1 MKKLFYFI
9 IPILFTSLVAGFLF
23 FSNAVWLIKPS
34 ISYSVSRNVTAVWQ
48 KNGTTYLII
57 AGGRTASGV
66 TQNVIMRNMVTNSEI
81 PLPPLPVAI
90 ERAGGFVFYDSL
102 YIFGGSSDTG
112 SLSFLNIFMKINLNQ
127 PVSWSSKGNIPFSV
141 SDMSVAKVSD
151 SVVYSAGGKT
161 LGTSVKQILRYSLN
175 LNQWTIVGQLPVT
188 ESGISNGAFVSV
200 SDSVLLYAG
209 GKTPNG
215 YSGMT
220 YRGIV
225 NKYFPYNIIWQSS
238 FPYPAGNI
246 AYLAGWGNGKGKAF
260 FTGGDL
266 AFPDNPSAVGLTYIY
281 TDTPPRFDTV
291 DIKPTPV
298 VTTQVDGIRTGGS
311 PAPEINQIFAPG
323 GAANLNGPSLN
334 NFEELFVIDSNLTEI
349 SPNENIFPEKF
360 ILEQNY
366 PNPFN
371 NSTVFKFQTYFSS
384 KVTFEVFDIN
394 GKKLYTVINKFLN
407 AGNYQFNF
415 NAAKLSSGVYLYRL
429 STGDF
434 SEIKKF
440 VLIK

>member
-1 MKKLFYFI
+1 MKKIFYLI
-9 IPILFTSLVAGFLF
+9 IPVILLITGFIFLY
-23 FSNAVWLIKPS
+23 NAVWLIKPAMP
-34 ISYSVSRNVTAVWQ
+34 YPVSRNVTAVWQ

-57 AGGRTASGV
+57 AGGRTPTGV
-66 TQNVIMRNMVTNSEI
+66 TQNVLMRNTLTNSDI
-81 PLPPLPVAI
+81 LLPQLPVAL
-90 ERAGGFVFYDSL
+90 ERSGGFVLYDSL

-112 SLSFLNIFMKINLNQ
+112 SFTSLNIFFKINLNQ
-127 PVSWSSKGNIPFSV
+127 PLLWSSKGNFPFPV

-151 SVVYSAGGKT
+151 SVVYSVGGKS
-161 LGTSVKQILRYSLN
+161 LGVPVKHVLRYSLHQ
-175 LNQWTIVGQLPVT
+175 NQWTIAGQLPIIET
-188 ESGISNGAFVSV
+188 GISNGILVSV

-220 YRGIV
+220 YRGVI
-225 NKYFPYNIIWQSS
+225 NNYYPHNIIWQPSI
-238 FPYPAGNI
+238 PYPAGSI
-246 AYLAGWGNGKGKAF
+246 AYLAGWGNGNGKAF

-266 AFPDNPSAVGLTYIY
+266 SFSDNPSAVGLTFIY
-281 TDTPPRFDTV
+281 TDSPPHFDTV

-334 NFEELFVIDSNLTEI
+334 NYEELIVIDSNLTSI
-349 SPNENIFPEKF
+349 TPNENNFPDNF

-371 NSTVFKFQTYFSS
+371 QFTVLKFQIRYSGI
-384 KVTFEVFDIN
+384 VMLEVFDIT
-394 GKKLYTVINKFLN
+394 GKKVSTVVNQYLS
-407 AGNYQFNF
+407 AGSYQYNF
-415 NAAKLSSGVYLYRL
+415 NAENLTSGVYFYRL
-429 STGDF
+429 YSGNY
-434 SEIKKF
+434 SEVKKF
-440 VLIK
+440 VMVK

>member
-1 MKKLFYFI
+1 MKKIFYFI

-34 ISYSVSRNVTAVWQ
+34 ISYAVSRNVTTVWQ

-66 TQNVIMRNMVTNSEI
+66 TQNVLMRNTSTHSEI
-81 PLPPLPVAI
+81 LLPQLPVSI
-90 ERAGGFVFYDSL
+90 ERAGGFVLYDSL

-112 SLSFLNIFMKINLNQ
+112 SFSSLNIFLKINLNQ
-127 PVSWSSKGNIPFSV
+127 PLFWSSKGNFPFPV

-161 LGTSVKQILRYSLN
+161 LGTPVKHILRYSLN

-188 ESGISNGAFVSV
+188 ESGISNGALVSV

-209 GKTPNG
+209 GITPNG
-215 YSGMT
+215 YSGMA

-225 NKYFPYNIIWQSS
+225 SKYFPYNIIWQSS
-238 FPYPAGNI
+238 IPYPAGTI

-266 AFPDNPSAVGLTYIY
+266 AFPDNPFAVGLTYIY
-281 TDTPPRFDTV
+281 TDTPPHFDTV

-334 NFEELFVIDSNLTEI
+334 NFEELFVIDSNLTVI
-349 SPNENIFPEKF
+349 YPNENIFPDKY

-371 NSTVFKFQTYFSS
+371 NSTVFKFQIQISGN
-384 KVTFEVFDIN
+384 VTLEVFDVN
-394 GKKLYTVINKFLN
+394 GKKVSTVINKFLTS
-407 AGNYQFNF
+407 GNYQFNY

-440 VLIK
+440 VLVK